1 MLNRK
6 EYYKKWYI
14 KNCERLKE
22 NYLKNKKQKIEY
34 AKKYRLKNKEKIKEK
49 KKIYLLKN
57 KEKLI
62 KKRKENYLLNKEKI
76 LKRNKKWFL
85 KNKTKVMKQRLIRE
99 KKEGLSFAKNF
110 GLSHINSDLVAFL
123 DADDLY
129 VEDKIE
135 KQINFFRYN
144 KVDFLGTHAF
154 NRYVD
159 RQHFF
164 DSCFKINEYITNQ
177 QIKSVIEYQNVLT
190 HGSMMIKKK
199 ALDDLNGYN
208 NVKGAEDWDLW
219 RRASNKEFIFFQ
231 LPERLYVYTLGTSV
245 AR

>member
-1 MLNRK
+1 MTLTVLVCVHSTNDFYDNLLIESLKSLERQT
-6 EYYKKWYI
+6 YKNFETVIVLDECWVHTKI
-14 KNCERLKE
+14 
-22 NYLKNKKQKIEY
+22 KIENEIKLY
-34 AKKYRLKNKEKIKEK
+34 CKI
-49 KKIYLLKN
+49 
-57 KEKLI
+57 
-62 KKRKENYLLNKEKI
+62 
-76 LKRNKKWFL
+76 
-85 KNKTKVMKQRLIRE
+85 LIRE

>member
-99 KKEGLSFAKNF
+99 KERY
-110 GLSHINSDLVAFL
+110 HSD
-123 DADDLY
+123 
-129 VEDKIE
+129 IR
-135 KQINFFRYN
+135 FR
-144 KVDFLGTHAF
+144 L
-154 NRYVD
+154 
-159 RQHFF
+159 
-164 DSCFKINEYITNQ
+164 EYILRRRVSLALRGFNKSKNTIKLLGVPNIEFLKKYLENKFKPGMSWKKRGLIHIDHIIPCASFDLTDPKQQAICFHYTNLQ
-177 QIKSVIEYQNVLT
+177 PLWAKENLI
-190 HGSMMIKKK
+190 
-199 ALDDLNGYN
+199 
-208 NVKGAEDWDLW
+208 KGAKLL
-219 RRASNKEFIFFQ
+219 KFQ
-231 LPERLYVYTLGTSV
+231 N
-245 AR
+245 